1 MEVQFRQ
8 HRVALRE
15 GETVLAGLLRQGL
28 PVRYSCRAGSCH
40 ACLMRASDGRVPA
53 EAQKGLKADL
63 VRQGFF
69 LPCRCIPEEPLRI
82 DQFEADPPV
91 ASLPVIETFM
101 LAEDIRCIRLPADRA
116 VDPLP
121 GQHIGIVGPDGHP
134 RRYSVASLPRR
145 DGHLELHVRKVP
157 GGRVSGWLVD
167 DLRAGDRLDVLPPGG
182 AMVHDRDA
190 MDGALLLVAT
200 GTGLAPMIPI
210 LREALA
216 GPETRPVWLLHGAQG
231 PEGLY
236 ADAWLRTLD
245 ATHPLF
251 HYRAC
256 CSRQGHSKGCFPGRV
271 TDWLMQYWPS
281 LGTPSVRVAGRP
293 GMVEAVVEFCR
304 RQVDGASLDV
314 LADPFH
320 PHGELPPVAGDR
332 GGQGRRAPPPDPELW
347 ARLGNGRILRE
358 VLRDFYDLAF
368 EDERL
373 GPYFAG
379 VTRQRL
385 REKQYSFLRSLMLG
399 RRDYMGQRPRN
410 AHHWMVI
417 SDDLFDYR
425 IRLLEGC
432 MRDHGLTDEWI
443 GRWHVYEAFFRADIV
458 KAEPLPR
465 QVGGREVV
473 QQGTEEARLEDGG
486 VCDGCGRIIECG
498 ERVRFHLRLGAVYC
512 LACSRRDPSGDTG
525 RDGSAV

>member
-1 MEVQFRQ
+1 MEVRYRQ
-8 HRVALRE
+8 HRISLRE

-40 ACLMRASDGRVPA
+40 ACMMRASDGRVPA

-69 LPCRCIPEEPLRI
+69 LPCRCIPEESLRI

-101 LAEDIRCIRLPADRA
+101 LAEGIRCIRLPADRA

-121 GQHIGIVGPDGHP
+121 GQHIGIVGPDGYP

-145 DGHLELHVRKVP
+145 DGHLELHVRRVP

-167 DLRAGDRLDVLPPGG
+167 NLRAGDRLDVLPPGG
-182 AMVHDRDA
+182 AMVYDRDA

-216 GPETRPVWLLHGAQG
+216 GPENRPVWLLHGARRPG
-231 PEGLY
+231 GLY

-245 ATHPLF
+245 ATHSQF
-251 HYRAC
+251 HYRPC
-256 CSRQGHSKGCFPGRV
+256 CSRQGDLKGCFPGRV
-271 TDWLMQYWPS
+271 TDWLMQFWPP
-281 LGTPSVRVAGRP
+281 LGTPAVRAAGNPAMVDSVVD
-293 GMVEAVVEFCR
+293 FCR
-304 RQVDGASLDV
+304 SQAGGESLHV
-314 LADPFH
+314 QGDPFH
-320 PHGELPPVAGDR
+320 PEGAPGSVERNRCDE
-332 GGQGRRAPPPDPELW
+332 GRRTPPPDPELW
-347 ARLGNGRILRE
+347 ARLGNGRVLRE

-399 RRDYMGQRPRN
+399 QRDYLGQRPRN

-432 MRDHGLTDEWI
+432 MRDHGLTEDWI
-443 GRWHVYEAFFRADIV
+443 DRWHVFEAFFRSDIV

-465 QVGGREVV
+465 RVGGREIV
-473 QQGTEEARLEDGG
+473 QQGVEDARLDDGG
-486 VCDGCGRIIECG
+486 SCDGCGRIVECG
-498 ERVRFHLRLGAVYC
+498 ERVRFDLRLAAVYC
-512 LACSRRDPSGDTG
+512 LACSRRDRSGEASPDCAA
-525 RDGSAV
+525 D